1 MIETLVYLGLSIAFE
16 NSYQS
21 WSKSKN
27 SQHWSVRSNLSW
39 FTLYIRLECS
49 SWCGLNI
56 AIVLM
61 RKYMA
66 QEDQIISSTHSFIYI
81 LKRITK
87 YMQQF
92 WYTVANS
99 GKGIRV
105 CPQGCLFFKKIWII
119 PQHYTSSDKIL
130 PQILP
135 QLQSYWHLLTRGID
149 PSLIFF
155 FPFCDLW
162 GVTEPNAHLNV
173 WGGGCAPPS
182 EAGNFC
188 IFETGIMQFGD
199 YFWAQ

>member
-1 MIETLVYLGLSIAFE
+1 MIETLVYLGLFIAFE

-39 FTLYIRLECS
+39 FTLYIRLEWS
-49 SWCGLNI
+49 SWCGLYI

-81 LKRITK
+81 LKGITK

-92 WYTVANS
+92 WYTVADS

-149 PSLIFF
+149 PSLNFF
-155 FPFCDLW
+155 SLFTIC
-162 GVTEPNAHLNV
+162 GVSQSQMLTWMYGEGDV
-173 WGGGCAPPS
+173 PPS
-182 EAGNFC
+182 EAGNFS
-188 IFETGIMQFGD
+188 IFETGIMQFGE